1 MVSETPRNTKKTSF
15 HFNTKLRPTMRLFYM
30 HLSITA
36 QLITLELLKRTCT
49 QKVKTRFSGHT
60 WKLNSG
66 LAAKEATYSK
76 TAPILASKSLNNN
89 YVNST

>member
-1 MVSETPRNTKKTSF
+1 MTLKNTHTKTQYQQWFRKHRKTIISL
-15 HFNTKLRPTMRLFYM
+15 TTLRPTMRLFYM

-60 WKLNSG
+60 WKLNSR

-76 TAPILASKSLNNN
+76 TATNPCI
-89 YVNST
+89 

>member
-1 MVSETPRNTKKTSF
+1 ME
-15 HFNTKLRPTMRLFYM
+15 
-30 HLSITA
+30 I
-36 QLITLELLKRTCT
+36 
-49 QKVKTRFSGHT
+49 
-60 WKLNSG
+60 NSG